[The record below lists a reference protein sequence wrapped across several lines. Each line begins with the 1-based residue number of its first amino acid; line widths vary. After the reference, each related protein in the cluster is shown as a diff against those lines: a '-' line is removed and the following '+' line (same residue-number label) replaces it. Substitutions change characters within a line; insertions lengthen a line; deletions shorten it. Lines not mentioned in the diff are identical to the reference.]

1 MSAATAAA
9 EVVRHLFAQANATD
23 LAFLMRS
30 IELGDSLSA
39 SQIARRIL
47 DGIAAHPESKLSTVD
62 AQGADK
68 MLHTERIAS
77 KGPLTPRELNVLR
90 LIAQG
95 KTNRQIAEESKRSAH
110 TIGAQL
116 KSIYCKLA
124 VKSRTQ
130 AVCEA
135 TQKGLLNWNASS

>member
-1 MSAATAAA
+1 MNSAMAAGA
-9 EVVRHLFAQANATD
+9 ARQLFAEANEAD

-30 IELGDSLSA
+30 IELGDSLTA
-39 SQIARRIL
+39 SQVARRIV
-47 DGIAAHPESKLSTVD
+47 GCMAAHAGPKQSTIDGQRAGKAPRSDHLEPKGLLS
-62 AQGADK
+62 
-68 MLHTERIAS
+68 
-77 KGPLTPRELNVLR
+77 PRELNVLR

-95 KTNRQIAEESKRSAH
+95 KTDRQIAHESQRSTH
-110 TIGAQL
+110 TIRAQL

-135 TQKGLLNWNASS
+135 TQKGLLN